1 MDIAGRATSVV
12 LRLAAAVGL
21 GAGVLCIILAGIG
34 FIAAGIF
41 IHLDHRLGPAAAA
54 AAIGGGLIIL
64 AILIA
69 LVGAYGLKKL
79 RKRRPSL
86 IAEFSATF
94 GLGARL
100 IGLLVRRDPRK
111 AVLLAAMTGAIVEYL
126 LGDDRK

>member
-12 LRLAAAVGL
+12 LRLAASVAL

-34 FIAAGIF
+34 FLAAGVF
-41 IHLDHRLGPAAAA
+41 IHLDHRIGPAAAA
-54 AAIGGGLIIL
+54 ATIGGGLIIL

-69 LVGAYGLKKL
+69 LIGAYSLKKF
-79 RKRRPSL
+79 RKRRPGL
-86 IAEFSATF
+86 LTEFSATF

-100 IGLLVRRDPRK
+100 ISLLVRRDPRK

-126 LGDDRK
+126 LGDDKK